1 MYSSMCSMCSGSIY
15 IIVGFLFCIIF
26 FIIRET
32 KIDRDIDI
40 DIDIDRDRDIDIDR
54 DRDEVSRL
62 KEEKR
67 WLVRYIHS
75 LDKKVE
81 ENWKLERYI
90 KYLER
95 KVDILERKNNK

>member
-1 MYSSMCSMCSGSIY
+1 MCSSMCSGSIY
-15 IIVGFLFCIIF
+15 VIVGFLFCIIF
-26 FIIRET
+26 FIIEET
-32 KIDRDIDI
+32 KIDRD
-40 DIDIDRDRDIDIDR
+40 RDEDENR
-54 DRDEVSRL
+54 DRDEYRDEISKL

-95 KVDILERKNNK
+95 KVDILERKSNK

>member
-1 MYSSMCSMCSGSIY
+1 MCSSMCSGSIV

-26 FIIRET
+26 FIIAET
-32 KIDRDIDI
+32 KICE
-40 DIDIDRDRDIDIDR
+40 
-54 DRDEVSRL
+54 DRDEDRDEDEVSKL

-90 KYLER
+90 KYLEK

>member
-1 MYSSMCSMCSGSIY
+1 MCSSMCSGSIY

-26 FIIRET
+26 FIIAET
-32 KIDRDIDI
+32 KIDE
-40 DIDIDRDRDIDIDR
+40 
-54 DRDEVSRL
+54 DRDEDEVSKL

-90 KYLER
+90 KYLEK
-95 KVDILERKNNK
+95 KVDILERKNNKSIV

>member
-1 MYSSMCSMCSGSIY
+1 MCSSMCSGSIY

-26 FIIRET
+26 FIIAET
-32 KIDRDIDI
+32 KIDE
-40 DIDIDRDRDIDIDR
+40 
-54 DRDEVSRL
+54 DRDEDEVSKL

-90 KYLER
+90 KYLEK
-95 KVDILERKNNK
+95 KVDILEHKNNK

>member
-32 KIDRDIDI
+32 KIDRDR
-40 DIDIDRDRDIDIDR
+40 DRDRDIDI
-54 DRDEVSRL
+54 DEVSRL

>member
-1 MYSSMCSMCSGSIY
+1 MCSSMCSGSIY

-26 FIIRET
+26 FIIAET
-32 KIDRDIDI
+32 KIDE
-40 DIDIDRDRDIDIDR
+40 
-54 DRDEVSRL
+54 DRDEDRDEDEVSKL

-90 KYLER
+90 KYLEK
-95 KVDILERKNNK
+95 KVDILERKNNKSIV